1 MPDPSTLPPLL
12 LPVPRQLTLRG
23 GRATVPMRFGCVG
36 NEALP
41 TDGMRVAQSILQTMP
56 PAGVMVPVWEAASSA
71 SWLRIDFSVNAVGD
85 AEGYRLNLHP
95 DHAELSAQTLAG
107 LRHGCQ
113 TLRQLLVQFG
123 TTPPCLDITDAP
135 AFPVR
140 GVMLDISR
148 DRVPTMEEL
157 ERLIDSLAGWKINHL
172 QLYTEHVFSYRGHET
187 VWAQASPLTPDEV
200 QHLDAHC
207 RQQGITLAANQNCL
221 GHLERWFDHPRYLPL
236 AEISPGQTWDFAGLA
251 TKIGAF
257 SLCPIDPGSLALIE
271 DLLGQLLPQFSS
283 PWVNIGCDE
292 AFDIGQGRSAQAVAQ
307 RGRATVY
314 LDHVR
319 AVCAIARRHGKRPQ
333 FWADI
338 ALEHPEALADLPRD
352 LVALAWGYEAD
363 PQFAR
368 WCQQV
373 REVGNEIWVAPG
385 TSCWRSITGRTAERR
400 ANLLAAAKDGLD
412 HGATGYLTTA
422 WGDLGHRQ
430 QWPLTLHGLAEGA
443 HRAWSGT
450 AELPHRAVS
459 LHAHGDRTLIAGRW
473 FDDLGDVDRELR
485 LMFGKPGSDGG
496 SRPLRNA
503 TALFTDLHRPF
514 AEPRRGS
521 EQAWRDA
528 WEYLLPLRNLP
539 TGLSDQVQDELRH
552 TWEMA
557 AFAVR
562 RALARDSA
570 GSERSAQRRALGER
584 LRELIAEHRRL
595 WLLRSRPGGLERSV
609 AHYTSVLTD
618 LEA

>member
-1 MPDPSTLPPLL
+1 MPDPSILPPVL
-12 LPVPRQLTLRG
+12 LPAPRQLVLTG
-23 GRATVPMRFGCVG
+23 GRASVPATFRCRGSQPADIAVI
-36 NEALP
+36 
-41 TDGMRVAQSILQTMP
+41 AQTILGAIAF
-56 PAGVMVPVWEAASSA
+56 AGLAVPVLEADSSA
-71 SWLRIDFSVNAVGD
+71 DWLRIHLGADTGPGG
-85 AEGYRLNLHP
+85 EGYRLALRP
-95 DHAELSAQTLAG
+95 DHADLSAAGLAG
-107 LRHGCQ
+107 VRHGCQ
-113 TLRQLLVQFG
+113 TLRQILVQFG
-123 TTPPCLDITDAP
+123 TSPPCLEITDAP

-140 GVMLDISR
+140 GVVLDLSR
-148 DRVPTMEEL
+148 DRVPTMPEL
-157 ERLIDSLAGWKINHL
+157 ERLIDTLAGWKINHL
-172 QLYTEHVFSYRGHET
+172 QFYTEHTFAYSGHEA
-187 VWAQASPLTPDEV
+187 VWAEASPLTSAEV
-200 QHLDAHC
+200 QRLDARC
-207 RQQGITLAANQNCL
+207 QQQGITLAANQNCL
-221 GHLERWFDHPRYLPL
+221 GHLERWFEQPRYQPL
-236 AEISPGQTWDFAGLA
+236 AEIPPGQSWDFAGIA
-251 TKIGAF
+251 TKTGPF
-257 SLCPIDPGSLALIE
+257 SLCPIDPGSIALVD
-271 DLLGQLLPQFSS
+271 DLLGQLLPNFTA

-292 AFDIGQGRSAQAVAQ
+292 AFDVGQGRSASAVAQ
-307 RGRATVY
+307 RGRAAVY

-338 ALEHPEALADLPRD
+338 ALEHPEALRDLPRD
-352 LVALAWGYEAD
+352 LVSLAWGYEAD
-363 PQFAR
+363 APFAR
-368 WCQQV
+368 WCRQV
-373 REVGNEIWVAPG
+373 REVGNEVWVCPG
-385 TSCWRSITGRTAERR
+385 TSCWRSITGRTADRR
-400 ANLLAAAKDGLD
+400 ANLLAAAREGIE

-430 QWPLTLHGLAEGA
+430 QWPLTVHGLAEGA

-459 LHAHGDRTLIAGRW
+459 LHAHGDRTLTAARW

-539 TGLSDQVQDELRH
+539 TGVSEQVQDELRH

-562 RALARDSA
+562 RALARDSI
-570 GSERSAQRRALGER
+570 GDERSAQRRALGER

-595 WLLRSRPGGLERSV
+595 WALRSRPGGLERSV
-609 AHYTSVLTD
+609 AYYTAVLTD